1 MRMALAPPGADLA
14 SPYLCLMPH
23 ANATASQVLP
33 AEETEV
39 AIDPVSS
46 WAALSH
52 LDGKCLYT
60 RQGWFTYSCVTLPV
74 HLVAFLSIQ
83 RVNLTVQVLP

>member
-1 MRMALAPPGADLA
+1 MQDRLDLIRMALPPPGADTA

-23 ANATASQVLP
+23 ANTTASQVQP
-33 AEETEV
+33 TEEPEV

-60 RQGWFTYSCVTLPV
+60 RQGWFTYSYVSSCP
-74 HLVAFLSIQ
+74 ADGGLS
-83 RVNLTVQVLP
+83 